1 MPCMFKRKV
10 AIVTQLGREYKMPPK
25 RKPRSRR
32 GRSTSAPKHSNKVS
46 QSENHPIRSTT
57 QGTLSDAEVVANGS
71 LKQKCSFDNIH
82 SLAQITQDSCN
93 SQKTS
98 LELYKNYEAYS
109 ALRSVLE
116 IAILTL
122 LDKAGVG
129 I

>member
-1 MPCMFKRKV
+1 MSGRKV
-10 AIVTQLGREYKMPPK
+10 VIVTLLDREYKMPPK

-46 QSENHPIRSTT
+46 QSENHPIRRNTT
-57 QGTLSDAEVVANGS
+57 QGTLSDAEVVSNES
-71 LKQKCSFDNIH
+71 LKQKCSFDNIQ

-122 LDKAGVG
+122 LEKPGVG
-129 I
+129 T

>member
-1 MPCMFKRKV
+1 MSERKV
-10 AIVTQLGREYKMPPK
+10 VIVTLLDREYKMPPK

-57 QGTLSDAEVVANGS
+57 QGTLSDAEVVANES

-93 SQKTS
+93 SQTTS

-122 LDKAGVG
+122 LDKPGVG
-129 I
+129 T